1 MYCLSFYEA
10 VEKCINGEGFIR
22 GDKFK
27 KGVYVKKQGDT
38 LIAVDAFNSNKIVGN
53 MYIGSGIISQ
63 KYKIFTSVDEE
74 ELKDGYEAFTSLHQK
89 FVWTSINT
97 QGEYKKIEM

>member
-27 KGVYVKKQGDT
+27 NGVYVKKQGDI
-38 LIAVDAFNSNKIVGN
+38 LIAVDAFNCNKVIGN
-53 MYIGSGIISQ
+53 LYIGSGIISQ
-63 KYKIFTSVDEE
+63 KYKIFNYANNE
-74 ELKDGYEAFTSLHQK
+74 ELIDGFDNFAAVYH
-89 FVWTSINT
+89 
-97 QGEYKKIEM
+97 KIF